1 MTPEDLL
8 RAGVD
13 PRAYYPDFD
22 LAAQARSGNIPAET
36 LGSRGATTI
45 KPGTTGVNPG
55 VLERM
60 RSSVESRLQGLGPMG
75 EEFKTKARAASAGL
89 AKRPL
94 GRMSTLGT
102 AGLMATGQAMQGD
115 IMGALSQGLG
125 GLGGGA
131 AASALVNSIK
141 LPGALGVAARIGA
154 PIVGAMAGG
163 NMLEAITGGLGAKA
177 KETTEPLYFPGT
189 NIPITKGA
197 EYENIRNR
205 DLDYTLRSNKALGEQ
220 ERSLTRQGMQD
231 QLEMKIQLEKAMLPL
246 QEQINRSN
254 LVNAQAKL
262 ASEGAIYQALG
273 RQAGQYKLAGIDRTE
288 TGATLRTAIS
298 QNPYMGATLS
308 APSISF
314 G

>member
-1 MTPEDLL
+1 MAPSSASYGL
-8 RAGVD
+8 G
-13 PRAYYPDFD
+13 PYPD
-22 LAAQARSGNIPAET
+22 LNTAA
-36 LGSRGATTI
+36 GAST
-45 KPGTTGVNPG
+45 PGVNPG
-55 VLERM
+55 VMEGL
-60 RSSVESRLQGLGPMG
+60 RSSVEERMKQLGPMVT
-75 EEFKTKARAASAGL
+75 ELKTKAKTASANL
-89 AKRPL
+89 EKRPL

-115 IMGALSQGLG
+115 VMGALSQGLG

-131 AASALVNSIK
+131 AASAMVRNMRG
-141 LPGALGVAARIGA
+141 PLGVAARIGA
-154 PIVGAMAGG
+154 PIIGAMAGG

-205 DLDYTLRSNKALGEQ
+205 DLDYILRSNKALGEQ
-220 ERSLTRQGMQD
+220 ERALTRQGMQD
-231 QLEMKIQLEKAMLPL
+231 QLEMKIQLEKAMVPL

-262 ASEGAIYQALG
+262 ASEGAMYQALG

-298 QNPYMGATLS
+298 VNPYMGATLS

>member
-8 RAGVD
+8 RAGLD
-13 PRAYYPDFD
+13 PKAYYPDFD
-22 LAAQARSGNIPAET
+22 LAAQARAGNIPAEA

-55 VLERM
+55 VLESM
-60 RSSVESRLQGLGPMG
+60 RSSIESRLQGLGQMG
-75 EEFKTKARAASAGL
+75 AEFKTKAKAAATGL
-89 AKRPL
+89 EKRPL

-115 IMGALSQGLG
+115 VMGAISQGLG

-131 AASALVNSIK
+131 AASALVSKI
-141 LPGALGVAARIGA
+141 PGPLGVAARIGA

-177 KETTEPLYFPGT
+177 QETSEPIYIPGT
-189 NIPITKGA
+189 NIPINQSGQ
-197 EYENIRNR
+197 YENLRNR
-205 DLDYTLRSNKALGEQ
+205 NLDYQLRANKALGEQ
-220 ERSLTRQGMQD
+220 ERALTRQGMQD
-231 QLEMKIQLEKAMLPL
+231 QLEMKIQLEKAILPL

-262 ASEGAIYQALG
+262 ASEGAMYQALG
-273 RQAGQYKLAGIDRTE
+273 RQAGQYQLAGIDRTE

>member
-1 MTPEDLL
+1 MAADPANFQELL
-8 RAGVD
+8 N
-13 PRAYYPDFD
+13 
-22 LAAQARSGNIPAET
+22 S
-36 LGSRGATTI
+36 
-45 KPGTTGVNPG
+45 
-55 VLERM
+55 
-60 RSSVESRLQGLGPMG
+60 
-75 EEFKTKARAASAGL
+75 ARAAKAAGIDLGLIRSLGPQAVSGL
-89 AKRPL
+89 AGAKERMAGIGPQFTAASQALEKRPL

-102 AGLMATGQAMQGD
+102 AGLMATGQALQGD
-115 IMGALSQGLG
+115 VMGALSQGLG

-131 AASALVNSIK
+131 AASALVSKI
-141 LPGALGVAARIGA
+141 PGPLGVAARIGA
-154 PIVGAMAGG
+154 PIIGAIAGG
-163 NMLEAITGGLGAKA
+163 NMLEALTGGLGAKA
-177 KETTEPLYFPGT
+177 KETTEPIYIPGT
-189 NIPITKGA
+189 TIPINQAGQ
-197 EYENIRNR
+197 YENLRNR

-220 ERSLTRQGMQD
+220 ERALTRQGMQD

-262 ASEGAIYQALG
+262 ASEGAMYQALG

>member
-1 MTPEDLL
+1 
-8 RAGVD
+8 
-13 PRAYYPDFD
+13 
-22 LAAQARSGNIPAET
+22 
-36 LGSRGATTI
+36 
-45 KPGTTGVNPG
+45 
-55 VLERM
+55 
-60 RSSVESRLQGLGPMG
+60 
-75 EEFKTKARAASAGL
+75 
-89 AKRPL
+89 
-94 GRMSTLGT
+94 MSTLGT
-102 AGLMATGQAMQGD
+102 AGLMATGQALQGD
-115 IMGALSQGLG
+115 VMGALSQGLG

-131 AASALVNSIK
+131 AASALVSKI
-141 LPGALGVAARIGA
+141 PGPLGVAARIGA

-177 KETTEPLYFPGT
+177 KETTEPIYIPGT
-189 NIPITKGA
+189 NIPINQAGQ
-197 EYENIRNR
+197 YENLRNR

-220 ERSLTRQGMQD
+220 ERALTRQGMQD

-262 ASEGAIYQALG
+262 ASEGAMYQALG

>member
-1 MTPEDLL
+1 MALPDPWTT
-8 RAGVD
+8 GVL
-13 PRAYYPDFD
+13 PKSSPLFNESA
-22 LAAQARSGNIPAET
+22 
-36 LGSRGATTI
+36 
-45 KPGTTGVNPG
+45 GVNPG
-55 VLERM
+55 VLDRM
-60 RSSVESRLQGLGPMG
+60 RSSIESRLQGLGPMG

-89 AKRPL
+89 EKRPL

-131 AASALVNSIK
+131 AASALVNNMRG
-141 LPGALGVAARIGA
+141 PLGVAARIGA
-154 PIVGAMAGG
+154 PIIGAMAGG

-177 KETTEPLYFPGT
+177 KETTEPIYFPGT

-220 ERSLTRQGMQD
+220 ERALTRQGMQD
-231 QLEMKIQLEKAMLPL
+231 QLEMKIQLEKAMVPL

-262 ASEGAIYQALG
+262 ASEGAVYQALG

>member
-1 MTPEDLL
+1 
-8 RAGVD
+8 
-13 PRAYYPDFD
+13 
-22 LAAQARSGNIPAET
+22 
-36 LGSRGATTI
+36 
-45 KPGTTGVNPG
+45 
-55 VLERM
+55 
-60 RSSVESRLQGLGPMG
+60 
-75 EEFKTKARAASAGL
+75 
-89 AKRPL
+89 
-94 GRMSTLGT
+94 
-102 AGLMATGQAMQGD
+102 
-115 IMGALSQGLG
+115 MGALSQGLG

-205 DLDYTLRSNKALGEQ
+205 DLDYILRSNKALGEQ
-220 ERSLTRQGMQD
+220 ERALTRQGMQD
-231 QLEMKIQLEKAMLPL
+231 QLEMKIQLEKAMVPL

-262 ASEGAIYQALG
+262 ASEGAMYQALG

-298 QNPYMGATLS
+298 VNPYMGATLS

>member
-1 MTPEDLL
+1 MATDPTNFQELL
-8 RAGVD
+8 N
-13 PRAYYPDFD
+13 
-22 LAAQARSGNIPAET
+22 S
-36 LGSRGATTI
+36 
-45 KPGTTGVNPG
+45 
-55 VLERM
+55 
-60 RSSVESRLQGLGPMG
+60 
-75 EEFKTKARAASAGL
+75 ARAAKAAGIDLGLIRSLGPQAVSGL
-89 AKRPL
+89 AGAKERMAGVGPQFTAASQALEKRPL

-115 IMGALSQGLG
+115 IMGALSQGIG

-131 AASALVNSIK
+131 AASAMVNSIK

-154 PIVGAMAGG
+154 PIIGAMAGG

-262 ASEGAIYQALG
+262 ASEGAMYQALG

>member
-1 MTPEDLL
+1 MTPEDML

-22 LAAQARSGNIPAET
+22 LAAQARAGNIPAET

-89 AKRPL
+89 EKRPL

-141 LPGALGVAARIGA
+141 LPGALGVVARIGA
-154 PIVGAMAGG
+154 PIIGAMAGG

-177 KETTEPLYFPGT
+177 KETTEPMYFPGT
-189 NIPITKGA
+189 NIPLTKGA
-197 EYENIRNR
+197 AYENIRNR

-220 ERSLTRQGMQD
+220 ERALTRKGMQD
-231 QLEMKIQLEKAMLPL
+231 QLEMKIQLEKAMLPI
-246 QEQINRSN
+246 QEQISRSN
-254 LVNAQAKL
+254 LVNAQAKI
-262 ASEGAIYQALG
+262 ASEGAVYQALG
-273 RQAGQYKLAGIDRTE
+273 RQAGQFQLAGIDRTE

-298 QNPYMGATLS
+298 QNPYLGATLS

>member
-1 MTPEDLL
+1 MALAQDPWASGILPKSSPLFNTP
-8 RAGVD
+8 A
-13 PRAYYPDFD
+13 
-22 LAAQARSGNIPAET
+22 
-36 LGSRGATTI
+36 
-45 KPGTTGVNPG
+45 GVNPG
-55 VLERM
+55 VLESM
-60 RSSVESRLQGLGPMG
+60 RSSIESRLQGLGQMAT
-75 EEFKTKARAASAGL
+75 EFKTKANAAATGL
-89 AKRPL
+89 EKRPL

-115 IMGALSQGLG
+115 VMGALSQGIG

-131 AASALVNSIK
+131 AASALVNNLK
-141 LPGALGVAARIGA
+141 LPGMLGVAARIGA
-154 PIVGAMAGG
+154 PVIGAMAGG

-177 KETTEPLYFPGT
+177 QETSEPRYIPGT
-189 NIPITKGA
+189 NIPINQSGQ
-197 EYENIRNR
+197 YENLRNR
-205 DLDYTLRSNKALGEQ
+205 NLDYQLRSNKALGEQ
-220 ERSLTRQGMQD
+220 ERALTRQGMQD
-231 QLEMKIQLEKAMLPL
+231 QLEMKIQLEKAMVPL

-262 ASEGAIYQALG
+262 ASEGAMYQALG

>member
-1 MTPEDLL
+1 MALPDPWTT
-8 RAGVD
+8 GVL
-13 PRAYYPDFD
+13 PKSSPLFNESA
-22 LAAQARSGNIPAET
+22 
-36 LGSRGATTI
+36 
-45 KPGTTGVNPG
+45 GVNPG
-55 VLERM
+55 VLDRM
-60 RSSVESRLQGLGPMG
+60 RSSIESRLQGLGPMG
-75 EEFKTKARAASAGL
+75 EEFKTKARSVSAGL
-89 AKRPL
+89 EKRPL

-131 AASALVNSIK
+131 AASALVGKISG
-141 LPGALGVAARIGA
+141 PFGVAARIGA
-154 PIVGAMAGG
+154 PIIGAIAGG

-177 KETTEPLYFPGT
+177 QETSEPIYIPGT
-189 NIPITKGA
+189 NIPINQAGQ
-197 EYENIRNR
+197 YENLRNR
-205 DLDYTLRSNKALGEQ
+205 DLAYNLRASKSTGDLELTQNRQLMDDQIKAEIL
-220 ERSLTRQGMQD
+220 RN
-231 QLEMKIQLEKAMLPL
+231 KAMLPL

-254 LVNAQAKL
+254 MINAQSML
-262 ASEGAIYQALG
+262 ASQTAAYQAMG
-273 RQAGQYKLAGIDRTE
+273 RQAGQYKLAQGSQAE